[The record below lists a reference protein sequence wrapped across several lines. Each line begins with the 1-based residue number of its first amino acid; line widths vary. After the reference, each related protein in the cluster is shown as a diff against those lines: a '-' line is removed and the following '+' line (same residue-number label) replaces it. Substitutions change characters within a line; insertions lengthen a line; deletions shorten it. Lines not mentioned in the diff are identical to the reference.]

1 MPKVSSI
8 KTFNIQ
14 SKQNG
19 TCSLDDIIKENI
31 KNSKPLSKI
40 DLSKTNDINLL
51 YDNTIF
57 HDGRYSY
64 DVDEV
69 NYLSDVDETDILM
82 KNEEKDN
89 TIVDNQLYNISLRL
103 SDVSIE
109 NIIIS
114 NQSIFKASENI
125 EEVKNDNFSNHKKY
139 VPTDKKSGQIHLI
152 KHEDSVIKKE
162 NIANKLS
169 INNTIDA
176 DYITNLIDFI
186 GLASRG
192 RNKQISVNNLFNS
205 QEMNL
210 TPSYE
215 TMPISYKSNIDCN
228 YHSRLIL
235 SKRTFNK
242 KIEMPSLENLQK
254 NKCIK
259 NNFINFNENK
269 ELKYFFKKWGKTHY
283 VDISINKKSQC
294 YPIFS
299 FNPSD
304 SLVDNRIHSYLNNNS
319 HSEKNLLII
328 RKDNKDEFNEKSNKY
343 QIFFEDEE

>member
-1 MPKVSSI
+1 MPKISSI

-51 YDNTIF
+51 YDNIIF
-57 HDGRYSY
+57 HDDRYSY
-64 DVDEV
+64 
-69 NYLSDVDETDILM
+69 YLDDILM

-89 TIVDNQLYNISLRL
+89 AIVDNQLYNTYLRL
-103 SDVSIE
+103 SDVSME
-109 NIIIS
+109 NIITS
-114 NQSIFKASENI
+114 NKSMFKDSGNI
-125 EEVKNDNFSNHKKY
+125 EELKNDNFSNHKKY
-139 VPTDKKSGQIHLI
+139 VPNDKKYGLIHHM
-152 KHEDSVIKKE
+152 KHENSVIKKE

-176 DYITNLIDFI
+176 DYITNLIHFA
-186 GLASRG
+186 GLSSREQS
-192 RNKQISVNNLFNS
+192 KQIRVNNLFNY

-228 YHSRLIL
+228 YHSRIIF
-235 SKRTFNK
+235 SKKNFNK
-242 KIEMPSLENLQK
+242 KIEMTSLGNLQK

-259 NNFINFNENK
+259 NNFINYNENK

-283 VDISINKKSQC
+283 VDISINKKFQC

-319 HSEKNLLII
+319 NSEKNLLII
-328 RKDNKDEFNEKSNKY
+328 RKDNNDEFNEKNDKY
-343 QIFFEDEE
+343 QIFFEDNE

>member
-1 MPKVSSI
+1 
-8 KTFNIQ
+8 
-14 SKQNG
+14 
-19 TCSLDDIIKENI
+19 
-31 KNSKPLSKI
+31 
-40 DLSKTNDINLL
+40 
-51 YDNTIF
+51 
-57 HDGRYSY
+57 
-64 DVDEV
+64 
-69 NYLSDVDETDILM
+69 M

-109 NIIIS
+109 NIIMS
-114 NQSIFKASENI
+114 NQSIFKASRNI
-125 EEVKNDNFSNHKKY
+125 EELKNDNFSNHKKY
-139 VPTDKKSGQIHLI
+139 VPTDKKSGRIHYV
-152 KHEDSVIKKE
+152 KHENSVIKKE

-169 INNTIDA
+169 INNTIDT
-176 DYITNLIDFI
+176 DYITNLIHFI
-186 GLASRG
+186 GSSSRG
-192 RNKQISVNNLFNS
+192 QSKQIRVNNLFNY

-259 NNFINFNENK
+259 NNFINYNENK

-283 VDISINKKSQC
+283 VDISINKKFQC
-294 YPIFS
+294 YRIFS

-319 HSEKNLLII
+319 NSEKNLLII
-328 RKDNKDEFNEKSNKY
+328 RKDNKDQFNEKSDKY
-343 QIFFEDEE
+343 